1 MKCTTH
7 CFYCE
12 KCIEGYDH
20 HCYWINNC
28 VGKNNINLFVL
39 FLIVIILNIL
49 VNAYLDL
56 FCIIRKFDENGFLII
71 NHTRKESLYYQS
83 KFRFTRNFYFFDIP
97 NQESNLNFIYN
108 YEINTKPEYLIN
120 NDLQGFFNFNKEKT
134 INKIKFIRQNKPLN
148 LSSLESKKNI

>member
-1 MKCTTH
+1 M
-7 CFYCE
+7 
-12 KCIEGYDH
+12 
-20 HCYWINNC
+20 
-28 VGKNNINLFVL
+28 
-39 FLIVIILNIL
+39 

-71 NHTRKESLYYQS
+71 NFTRKESLYYQS
-83 KFRFTRNFYFFDIP
+83 KFRFIRNFYFFDIP
-97 NQESNLNFIYN
+97 NEESNLNLIYN
-108 YEINTKPEYLIN
+108 YEINTNPEYLIN